1 MPEAGVIYVI
11 DDDDAVRHSIC
22 MLLDSY
28 GIAARLYTSGA
39 SFLADLPLEHGCLL
53 IDVNMPGMNG
63 LELLDWLRA
72 RGIAIPVIVMTGA
85 PTRSVRLAVDRAGAT
100 LLRKPFRTGELIA
113 CIEKVFGRSRAED
126 K

>member
-1 MPEAGVIYVI
+1 MSDAERVYVI
-11 DDDDAVRHSIC
+11 DDDDAVRHSMC

-39 SFLADLPLEHGCLL
+39 SLLADLPLEHGCLL

-63 LELLDWLRA
+63 LELFSRLRGL
-72 RGIAIPVIVMTGA
+72 GIAIPVIFMSAA
-85 PTRSVRLAVDRAGAT
+85 PTRSIRLAVSRAGAT
-100 LLRKPFRTGELIA
+100 LLQKPFRTAELIA
-113 CIEKVFGRSRAED
+113 SIEKALGRY